1 MDRAWK
7 DGISS
12 ADAYWVTPDQIKK
25 GAPPGQYVPKGSFV
39 IEGKRNY
46 MKGLELRMA
55 IGVARLENRYTV
67 VCGPADAVKKSA
79 IIYAILLPGG
89 LQPLNV
95 AKKIKSE
102 FVRILGTSSNNEDL
116 VDFVKTIM
124 LEDFLRLMPSGQS
137 KISLIAN
144 GENKVSSQNNSTS
157 DMQIGPSVAALHD

>member
-1 MDRAWK
+1 M
-7 DGISS
+7 
-12 ADAYWVTPDQIKK
+12 
-25 GAPPGQYVPKGSFV
+25 
-39 IEGKRNY
+39 
-46 MKGLELRMA
+46 
-55 IGVARLENRYTV
+55 
-67 VCGPADAVKKSA
+67 
-79 IIYAILLPGG
+79 
-89 LQPLNV
+89 NV

-157 DMQIGPSVAALHD
+157 DMQIGPSVAVLYMISKVIKARILIQ

>member
-1 MDRAWK
+1 M
-7 DGISS
+7 
-12 ADAYWVTPDQIKK
+12 
-25 GAPPGQYVPKGSFV
+25 
-39 IEGKRNY
+39 
-46 MKGLELRMA
+46 
-55 IGVARLENRYTV
+55 
-67 VCGPADAVKKSA
+67 
-79 IIYAILLPGG
+79 
-89 LQPLNV
+89 NV